1 MAIIQ
6 RLFCIL
12 AVVIL
17 WSAAVQAADLTPQ
30 QIYAGASPGVVMVMG
45 HSSGG
50 ERGSAGTGSIIRG
63 DGLVLT
69 NAHVVVEERTSKP
82 YPRLFVYLKPNR
94 VTGDPTT
101 DLSRGVKATVLAFSQ
116 PLDLALLKLEG
127 GLAPLPV
134 VELGDSGKVQIGDRV
149 VAIGHPEQ
157 GGLWTLTT
165 GVISAEFEN
174 FNKVKGKHVFQT
186 ETGLNRGNS
195 GGPLL
200 DSQGQM
206 IGVNTA
212 IARLASDG
220 MPITSISFSLE
231 SGVARTWLREQGVM
245 LAQAGGPNESPVS
258 STQPVPVKPSAAPS
272 SPSRTTTASGASGPT
287 ASAQAPS
294 VPQIQPPPQARPYN
308 LDRLVSER
316 ARAEADMEDMIK
328 ESREAIR
335 ERARRR

>member
-1 MAIIQ
+1 MAITQ
-6 RLFCIL
+6 RLFNIL

-45 HSSGG
+45 HSTGG

-69 NAHVVVEERTSKP
+69 NAHVVVEERTGKP
-82 YPRLFVYLKPNR
+82 YPRLFVYLKPDR
-94 VTGDPTT
+94 VTGDPNT
-101 DLSRGVKATVLAFSQ
+101 DFSRGVKATVLAFSQ

-134 VELGDSGKVQIGDRV
+134 VELGDSAKVQIGDRV

-200 DSQGQM
+200 DSHGHM

-231 SGVARTWLREQGVM
+231 SGVARTWLREQGVT
-245 LAQAGGPNESPVS
+245 LAQAGGPIESPVS
-258 STQPVPVKPSAAPS
+258 STQPAPATPSAPPG
-272 SPSRTTTASGASGPT
+272 SPNRTTAASGTPGPS

-335 ERARRR
+335 DRVRRR